1 MVATEFLAAE
11 QCAKDARSA
20 SSIAAYFEETFTA
33 TPHAWLREVLLM
45 TSELLTGEEFEQVA
59 NYYLDADDGSGAT
72 SVRVDQMVSSHGKL
86 PLLVLHGPVLTDCF
100 FVGAAREPQG
110 GPGERCG

>member
-45 TSELLTGEEFEQVA
+45 TSELLSGEEFEQVA

-72 SVRVDQMVSSHGKL
+72 SVRVDQMVSSHASCLGL
-86 PLLVLHGPVLTDCF
+86 
-100 FVGAAREPQG
+100 
-110 GPGERCG
+110 